1 MTNTGTLV
9 SLWARTHSRYLWPGC
24 PKRPA
29 SPSNIRAYEP
39 FHSGHLHNKA
49 FGSVTMATSEHRSV
63 ESLNIKT
70 ARPRCKLVGQQHC
83 STTSRMAAPTSTRH
97 LPSRRQELEALER
110 SSASLRQDQTR
121 NNAPPLPAL
130 PMNSAGANFTGCMY
144 LQLLVLKL

>member
-70 ARPRCKLVGQQHC
+70 TRPRCKLVGQQHC

-97 LPSRRQELEALER
+97 LPSRRQKSWKR
-110 SSASLRQDQTR
+110 LRE
-121 NNAPPLPAL
+121 APPVYVKIRLEITHHHFPL
-130 PMNSAGANFTGCMY
+130 C
-144 LQLLVLKL
+144 Q